1 MGFDFV
7 LIALIVGGLALSG
20 AYVRAEYLSWRK
32 HGAAL
37 RRREAALRDL
47 HAASISEQR
56 DALLP
61 SVLKLQGFAEGEA
74 ANPDVS
80 GEFSAARR
88 ASSLSNSARTY
99 PLAERRKRFTKRAT
113 H

>member
-7 LIALIVGGLALSG
+7 LIALIVGGFALSW
-20 AYVRAEYLSWRK
+20 AYVRAEYLSWRE
-32 HGAAL
+32 HGAAQ

-61 SVLKLQGFAEGEA
+61 SVLKLQVFGESEA
-74 ANPDVS
+74 ASAD
-80 GEFSAARR
+80 EFDDTRR
-88 ASSLSNSARTY
+88 ASGPSNSLLGY
-99 PLAERRKRFTKRAT
+99 PLTERRKRARQRAR
-113 H
+113 

>member
-1 MGFDFV
+1 MGFDIV
-7 LIALIVGGLALSG
+7 LIALIVGGIALSG
-20 AYVRAEYLSWRK
+20 AYVRAEYLHWRA
-32 HGAAL
+32 HGATL
-37 RRREAALRDL
+37 RRRETALRAL

-61 SVLKLQGFAEGEA
+61 SVLKLHGFGAREA

-80 GEFSAARR
+80 DEYAGARR
-88 ASSLSNSARTY
+88 PSALGNSGRTY
-99 PLAERRKRFTKRAT
+99 PFADRRKRARKRAT

>member
-7 LIALIVGGLALSG
+7 LIALILGGLALSG
-20 AYVRAEYLSWRK
+20 AYVRAEYLGWRER
-32 HGAAL
+32 GAAQ

-61 SVLKLQGFAEGEA
+61 SVLKLQGFVEGEA
-74 ANPDVS
+74 ANPHS
-80 GEFSAARR
+80 AGEFAAARR
-88 ASSLSNSARTY
+88 ALGNSSRPY
-99 PLAERRKRFTKRAT
+99 PLAERRKRARHAT
-113 H
+113 R

>member
-7 LIALIVGGLALSG
+7 LIALIVGGFALSW
-20 AYVRAEYLSWRK
+20 AYVRAEYLSWRA
-32 HGAAL
+32 HGAAQ

-61 SVLKLQGFAEGEA
+61 SVLKLQVFGESEA
-74 ANPDVS
+74 ASADS
-80 GEFSAARR
+80 TGEFDDARR
-88 ASSLSNSARTY
+88 ASGLSNPLRGY
-99 PLAERRKRFTKRAT
+99 PLAERRKRARQRAR
-113 H
+113 